1 MDKGIDAGYT
11 IDFRGTTAMASIG
24 GPTFRSI
31 TFTRDGFFEQSRTS
45 ITDVPVNV
53 GGTSITVTGDS
64 NMTGSYSITG
74 NTIEPRYNSGQ
85 IERSLF
91 GTDGTNTVILDQ
103 VRYTAS

>member
-1 MDKGIDAGYT
+1 VVPH
-11 IDFRGTTAMASIG
+11 SEC
-24 GPTFRSI
+24 I

-74 NTIEPRYNSGQ
+74 NTIELRYNSGQ